1 MDSQTTAHE
10 ASENAAHKAKS
21 AQFAV
26 ELAREAQ
33 QRELVEQTAL
43 KTKEALLDG
52 LKEVFGE
59 GDSKDPSQMT
69 VLIRRVP
76 ILCTN
81 IEAMHQALERTDIN
95 VAKITDNQTWVV
107 RIIVGAVAVALLK
120 LVLIP

>member
-1 MDSQTTAHE
+1 MKTDAQT
-10 ASENAAHKAKS
+10 ASEVAAHKAKS
-21 AQFAV
+21 AQLAV

-33 QRELVEQTAL
+33 QRELVEQTAA

-59 GDSKDPSQMT
+59 GDKDPNQMT

-81 IEAMHQALERTDIN
+81 IEAMHKAIDKIN
-95 VAKITDNQTWVV
+95 ENQTWVV
-107 RIIVGAVAVALLK
+107 RIVVGAVIAGVLK
-120 LVLIP
+120 LVFLP